1 MVFGDI
7 FLFLVVLLI
16 IYYAV
21 AIAMD
26 LFIKPASA
34 ENAKENEETEIDIT
48 EEAAGFSPTEIKRD
62 MKAPKPN
69 APRTAEPPKVRR
81 PLMTHGMPVE
91 KLVAQVQNLS
101 RTDDPELEGLGAIVA
116 RCEKAA

>member
-7 FLFLVVLLI
+7 FLVLVVLLI

-26 LFIKPASA
+26 LFIKPATA

-48 EEAAGFSPTEIKRD
+48 EEAAGFSPIEIRRD
-62 MKAPKPN
+62 MKPPKPGT
-69 APRTAEPPKVRR
+69 PKMPETPKVRR
-81 PLMTHGMPVE
+81 PLMTNGLPVE

-101 RTDDPELEGLGAIVA
+101 HTDDAELEGLGAIVA
-116 RCEKAA
+116 KCEKAS